1 MRASPSIAP
10 ENADVVYLVLDDL
23 GGRLGRTWR
32 ETDEDDTDRDT
43 LIRDLLDG
51 QYSNPA
57 WIVAFNASE
66 EWSRDATQEI
76 ADELRA
82 RIASDTPA
90 SLQDFLDRY
99 PALPAAAAAT
109 PVPPSPGSAPDAS
122 GSSL

>member
-1 MRASPSIAP
+1 MRASPSIVP
-10 ENADVVYLVLDDL
+10 ENGDVVYLVLDDL
-23 GGRLGRTWR
+23 GGRRGRTWR

-51 QYSNPA
+51 QYSSPA

-66 EWSRDATQEI
+66 GWSRDATQEI
-76 ADELRA
+76 ADELRN
-82 RIASDTPA
+82 RIAGDTPA

-99 PALPAAAAAT
+99 PAQPAAAAAT
-109 PVPPSPGSAPDAS
+109 PRSPSLGSSPDAS

>member
-43 LIRDLLDG
+43 LIRDMLDG
-51 QYSNPA
+51 QYTSPA
-57 WIVAFNASE
+57 WIVAFNAGE
-66 EWSRDATQEI
+66 GWSRDATQEI
-76 ADELRA
+76 ADELRD
-82 RIASDTPA
+82 RIAGDTPA

-99 PALPAAAAAT
+99 PAQPATAAT
-109 PVPPSPGSAPDAS
+109 PGPLGPSPRSSPDAY
-122 GSSL
+122 GS

>member
-32 ETDEDDTDRDT
+32 ATDEDDTDRDT

-51 QYSNPA
+51 QYQSPA
-57 WIVAFNASE
+57 WIVAFNAGE
-66 EWSRDATQEI
+66 GWSRDATQEI

-82 RIASDTPA
+82 RIAGDTPA

-99 PALPAAAAAT
+99 PLRSTAGPAAT
-109 PVPPSPGSAPDAS
+109 SRPLDP
-122 GSSL
+122 

>member
-32 ETDEDDTDRDT
+32 ETDEDDTDRET

-51 QYSNPA
+51 QYANPA
-57 WIVAFNASE
+57 WIVAFKADE
-66 EWSRDATQEI
+66 GWSRDVTQDI
-76 ADELRA
+76 ADELWERCA
-82 RIASDTPA
+82 GEVPA

-99 PALPAAAAAT
+99 PSRPQARQLK
-109 PVPPSPGSAPDAS
+109 
-122 GSSL
+122 LWL